1 MTTKGQMKPTFRVSL
16 TASQVGGKLLR
27 EHPKKCPQTY
37 DRVQYSNRPD
47 LQKKSQKKN
56 TLSGPPWNLQ
66 SRRTRA
72 MRFKIQNRHKTII
85 NFNINFQSWILR
97 IKGKLIVPI
106 HKVHRSKNAAVEK
119 FMNPTASN
127 SKIGSTLTRMI
138 PLTNRSN
145 HEPTNTI
152 QLQNLFEN
160 QIMKEPSLRISVAR
174 VENIF

>member
-1 MTTKGQMKPTFRVSL
+1 MTTKGQMKPTCRVSL
-16 TASQVGGKLLR
+16 SVSQAGENSQSNVPEHTIVSSILTDLIFRRNLRRRTA
-27 EHPKKCPQTY
+27 
-37 DRVQYSNRPD
+37 
-47 LQKKSQKKN
+47 
-56 TLSGPPWNLQ
+56 LSGPPLNLQ
-66 SRRTRA
+66 SSRTRA
-72 MRFKIQNRHKTII
+72 MRFKIQNRHNTII
-85 NFNINFQSWILR
+85 NFTINFQSWILR
-97 IKGKLIVPI
+97 IKGKLIDPI

-160 QIMKEPSLRISVAR
+160 QIMKEPSLRISFAR